1 MERASFFYINYI
13 KRLNRQEDAMLRTAI
28 IALVFLLPAASVAA
42 QDIAPVI
49 SPSQAA
55 EGAFHRSRMGAQAKA
70 MRDRQVTRNAA
81 TPQSGSTAFQRQA
94 CANRPLYRKQYGAD
108 HPQVQKLESLCAQAG
123 Y

>member
-1 MERASFFYINYI
+1 
-13 KRLNRQEDAMLRTAI
+13 MLRTAM
-28 IALVFLLPAASVAA
+28 IALALILPAGSAMA
-42 QDIAPVI
+42 QDIGPVI

-70 MRDRQVTRNAA
+70 MRDRKGVRPSAGPQPG
-81 TPQSGSTAFQRQA
+81 TPAFQRQA

-108 HPQVQKLESLCAQAG
+108 HPQVQKLESLCTQAG